1 VGAFHWADVQAQPYD
16 GLRGSPG
23 GYQASF
29 RTVDAEV
36 AATQQLER
44 RARFDDLTGVLK
56 RQEALT
62 RLSEIGARERQPGDE
77 CGVLFIDVDDF
88 KDLNDQRGH
97 RAGDDNLVSLA
108 RRIEG
113 IVRSL
118 TWWRV
123 WVGTNSS
130 WSSSRPT
137 ESSDGIIARAD
148 RAMYAAKDHGRNRVI
163 SISA

>member
-1 VGAFHWADVQAQPYD
+1 
-16 GLRGSPG
+16 
-23 GYQASF
+23 
-29 RTVDAEV
+29 
-36 AATQQLER
+36 
-44 RARFDDLTGVLK
+44 
-56 RQEALT
+56 
-62 RLSEIGARERQPGDE
+62 
-77 CGVLFIDVDDF
+77 VLFIDVDDF

-148 RAMYAAKDHGRNRVI
+148 HAMYAAKDHGRNRVI